1 MTDTLD
7 YRTWPMDDDPKLK
20 DEAARLAA
28 LRRYEVLDTK
38 PEEPFDKIT
47 TLVSTVLGVPI
58 SIISL
63 IDTKRQWLKSA
74 LGPVPRE
81 LPREFSFCTHTIRT
95 RTPLVIC
102 DALADKRFAQ
112 NPAVIGS
119 PYIRGYLGVP
129 LETPDGYN
137 IGALCAIDVVPREFN
152 PQQVE
157 TLKSFAAIV
166 VDELELRNLVRLD
179 QLTGAVTRR
188 AFLDEA
194 GQVIGRLK
202 RYGHPASIVMFD
214 IDHFKQ
220 INDRYGHSAGDA
232 VLRAVGAACTAL
244 SRDCDSFGR
253 LGGEEFAV
261 LLPDTTDG
269 ALAAAERYR
278 AALATLAIPG
288 YPALSITASFG
299 IASLMPGTNAE
310 QWLAMA
316 DAALYAAKRGG
327 RNRCCVTALE

>member
-1 MTDTLD
+1 M
-7 YRTWPMDDDPKLK
+7 DDPKLT
-20 DEAARLAA
+20 DEVARLAA
-28 LRRYEVLDTK
+28 LRRYEVLDTA
-38 PEEPFDKIT
+38 PEAPFDKIT
-47 TLVSTVLGVPI
+47 ALVSTVLGVPI

-63 IDTKRQWLKSA
+63 IDTKRQWLKSV
-74 LGPVPRE
+74 LGPLPQEMPRE
-81 LPREFSFCTHTIRT
+81 LSFCAHTILT
-95 RTPLVIC
+95 RAPLVIC

-137 IGALCAIDVVPREFN
+137 IGALCAIDVVPREFS
-152 PQQVE
+152 PQEIE

-166 VDELELRNLVRLD
+166 VDELELRNLARLD

-188 AFLDEA
+188 AFLEEV
-194 GQVIGRLK
+194 GQAIGRLK
-202 RYGHPASIVMFD
+202 RYGHQSSIIMFD
-214 IDHFKQ
+214 IDHFKR
-220 INDRYGHSAGDA
+220 INDSYGHSAGDA

-261 LLPDTTDG
+261 LLPDTAAGT
-269 ALAAAERYR
+269 LAAAERYR
-278 AALATLAIPG
+278 EALATLVIPG

-299 IASLMPGTNAE
+299 IASLMPGTDAE
-310 QWLAMA
+310 QWIAMA

-327 RNRCCVTALE
+327 RNRCCVAALE